1 MTSLSSV
8 LRQPT
13 LAAERAT
20 VAVPDPFAIDPVVRA
35 SVERATT
42 DAYERGFA
50 EGMAA
55 GRREAY
61 NEAQELAELIRGAAR
76 DAAVRLAEARAARA
90 TEVVELALAIAEQVI
105 GHEPHDG
112 GMTLVERVRATL
124 EQLDDEP
131 LRVLV
136 HPEDVS
142 PVERGIVGARNVR
155 VEADATLQPGEAR
168 VEGPW
173 SRAELT
179 FAGAMDII
187 REVLGA

>member
-1 MTSLSSV
+1 M
-8 LRQPT
+8 RQPLVGT
-13 LAAERAT
+13 HQLT
-20 VAVPDPFAIDPVVRA
+20 VAVPDPTDIDPVVRA
-35 SVERATT
+35 HVEQATA
-42 DAYERGFA
+42 DAYEVGFR

-61 NEAQELAELIRGAAR
+61 AEADHLAEVIREAAR
-76 DAAVRLAEARAARA
+76 DAAVRLAEARSARA
-90 TEVVELALAIAEQVI
+90 AEVIQLALAIAEQVI

-112 GMTLVERVRATL
+112 GMVLVERLQSAL

-131 LRVLV
+131 LRILV
-136 HPEDVS
+136 HPEDVG
-142 PVERGIVGARNVR
+142 PVERGIVGARNVQ
-155 VEADATLQPGEAR
+155 VQADAALAPGEAR

>member
-8 LRQPT
+8 LRQPVVA
-13 LAAERAT
+13 LERQA
-20 VAVPDPFAIDPVVRA
+20 VAVPDPTDIDPVVRA
-35 SVERATT
+35 HVEQATA
-42 DAYERGFA
+42 DAYEVGFR

-61 NEAQELAELIRGAAR
+61 AEADQLAVTIREAAR

-90 TEVVELALAIAEQVI
+90 GEVAELALAIAEQVI

-112 GMTLVERVRATL
+112 GLVLVERLRAAL
-124 EQLDDEP
+124 EDLDDEP
-131 LRVLV
+131 LRILV
-136 HPEDVS
+136 HPEDVA

-155 VEADATLQPGEAR
+155 VEADATLAPGEAR

-179 FAGAMDII
+179 FAGAMEII